1 MPSEINSVESYVVQD
16 TSLSKYPEKS
26 FDLTKIDHSLI
37 RNKLILLIFQRHL
50 IETKQC
56 KN

>member
-26 FDLTKIDHSLI
+26 FDLTKIDLANFPKASY
-37 RNKLILLIFQRHL
+37 RN
-50 IETKQC
+50 
-56 KN
+56 

>member
-37 RNKLILLIFQRHL
+37 GNKLILLIFQRHL

-56 KN
+56 KS

>member
-37 RNKLILLIFQRHL
+37 GNKLILLIFQRHL